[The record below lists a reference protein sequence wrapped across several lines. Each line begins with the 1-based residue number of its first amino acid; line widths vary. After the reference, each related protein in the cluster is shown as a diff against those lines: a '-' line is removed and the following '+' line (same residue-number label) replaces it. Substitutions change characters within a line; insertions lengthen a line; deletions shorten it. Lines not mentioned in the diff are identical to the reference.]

1 MADLTNIVFAALFL
15 ICWFF
20 IIKRFIYSKYAPS
33 KTVKAEVF
41 DKYSRIPVSK
51 YPGVFNQAEYIVVF
65 KTKDKK
71 ISLSMKA
78 LLDIMEKTETEEEE
92 TEYLSGEE
100 ATTGM
105 ASLLAGIKLD

>member
-1 MADLTNIVFAALFL
+1 
-15 ICWFF
+15 
-20 IIKRFIYSKYAPS
+20 
-33 KTVKAEVF
+33 
-41 DKYSRIPVSK
+41 
-51 YPGVFNQAEYIVVF
+51 
-65 KTKDKK
+65 
-71 ISLSMKA
+71 MKA